1 MSNMPM
7 ARKSSPKCPRFEGN
21 IRVSERFRKMKPY
34 KIIPVELPKKTPT
47 PRRRRTRSRKRKV
60 SRKREV
66 TGAFWPQVRE
76 RIWQKAQELY
86 QMRAAQ
92 HLGQDFTGVMAERSE
107 LLELGLFEE
116 AKRIVLREIQLEAKP
131 K

>member
-1 MSNMPM
+1 M
-7 ARKSSPKCPRFEGN
+7 ET
-21 IRVSERFRKMKPY
+21 Y
-34 KIIPVELPKKTPT
+34 KIIPAEPPKKAST
-47 PRRRRTRSRKRKV
+47 PRKQRTRSRKRRV
-60 SRKREV
+60 SRKKKEV
-66 TGAFWPQVRE
+66 IGAFWPQVRE

-92 HLGQDFTGVMAERSE
+92 HIGKDFTGVMAERSE